1 MKKSTIRK
9 LKGVSMIAEL
19 ISFFF
24 MIATGYFLG
33 GALIM
38 VKGASMIAPDVEY
51 DLTVHSGMYLPV
63 MHENAMTSFMECTVS
78 VEKEGKTVPIHDA
91 ISMKRIISALVEQN
105 TKQDADVI
113 IEGFN
118 IDVEDATEN
127 ILKAS
132 GWGTDVGEY
141 IMYVRYPDGGEYKLI
156 GDVDDFIEGKDV
168 IQIQRLEEKIFSS
181 RGIGTVEMYIS
192 G

>member
-9 LKGVSMIAEL
+9 LKGASMIAEL

-51 DLTVHSGMYLPV
+51 DLTVHSGMYLPI
-63 MHENAMTSFMECTVS
+63 MHENAMTSFMECTVD
-78 VEKEGKTVPIHDA
+78 TV
-91 ISMKRIISALVEQN
+91 SMKKVMAALVEQN
-105 TKQDADVI
+105 TKQGDAVI
-113 IEGFN
+113 IEGKE
-118 IDVEDATEN
+118 IYAVDATEN

-141 IMYVRYPDGGEYKLI
+141 IMYVRYPEGGEYKLI
-156 GDVDDFIEGKDV
+156 GDVEDFIEGKDV